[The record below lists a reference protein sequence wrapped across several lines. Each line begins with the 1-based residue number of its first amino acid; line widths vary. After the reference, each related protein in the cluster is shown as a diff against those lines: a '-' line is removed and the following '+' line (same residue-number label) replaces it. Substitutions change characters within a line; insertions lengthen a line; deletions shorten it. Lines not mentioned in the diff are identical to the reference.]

1 MSPLKRQENLWFF
14 LPPLFALLALA
25 GVHLAGVNRDL
36 FLFFNGWSAFGGDAL
51 WAHITVF
58 GDGAMVLAL
67 LLPWWKKRPELVW
80 AAVIAALFSTTW
92 THSLKPFFDAPRP
105 PAVLDPASFHVI
117 GSAIRNH
124 SFPSGHSTG
133 IFTFLGIMALLAVPA
148 GLRWTTAARC
158 GLIGLAALVAIS
170 RSVVGVH
177 WPIDL
182 LGGMFGGWL
191 SAVGGILLMRRFPVA
206 ARPVPRAIAL
216 LIPAIAAGMLLFGYG
231 TGYTAPALMQQV
243 VGGVCLLMWII
254 SLRPGSAFQA
264 RQVRQ

>member
-1 MSPLKRQENLWFF
+1 MLPLPPQEKRWFF
-14 LPPLFALLALA
+14 LPPFFALLALA
-25 GVHLAGVNRDL
+25 GVHFAGINRDL

-58 GDGAMVLAL
+58 GDGAVVLAL

-80 AAVIAALFSTTW
+80 AAVIAALLSTAW
-92 THSLKPFFDAPRP
+92 THSLKPFIDAPRP

-117 GSAIRNH
+117 GSAIRSH

-133 IFTFLGIMALLAVPA
+133 IFTFLGIMALLAVPT
-148 GLRWTTAARC
+148 GRRWTAAARC
-158 GLIGLAALVAIS
+158 GLIVAAAVVAIS

-191 SAVGGILLMRRFPVA
+191 SAVGGVLLMRRFPVA
-206 ARPVPRAIAL
+206 TRPVPRTIAL
-216 LIPAIAAGMLLFGYG
+216 LIPGIAAGMLLFGYG
-231 TGYTAPALMQQV
+231 TGYAAPALMQQLI
-243 VGGVCLLMWII
+243 GGGALLLTAL
-254 SLRPGSAFQA
+254 SLRRHRSGQGSSPLP
-264 RQVRQ
+264 